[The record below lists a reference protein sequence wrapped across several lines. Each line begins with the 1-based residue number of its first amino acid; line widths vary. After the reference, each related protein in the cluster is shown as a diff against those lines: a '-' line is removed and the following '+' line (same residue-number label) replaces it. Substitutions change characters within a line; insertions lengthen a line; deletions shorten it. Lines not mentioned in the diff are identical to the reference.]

1 MFDWC
6 RWLLWNIPEIWCWS
20 WGVLTRNLAAK
31 AYIYIT
37 HKSCVIWDTV
47 LPDCFYHLLY
57 SIPEELEPH
66 HEIINVTNFSS
77 SCRNSRKPQ
86 TPTNQT
92 TFSQSEPSEK
102 SFIIMKQ
109 EKQSLT
115 YHHIKHH
122 STLYQSLCHQH
133 INIQHYIIILSSL
146 YHHVNH
152 HSNHH

>member
-1 MFDWC
+1 MVAVKHT
-6 RWLLWNIPEIWCWS
+6 WNLMLIMGSSHQESSRKSI
-20 WGVLTRNLAAK
+20 
-31 AYIYIT
+31 YIYIT

-146 YHHVNH
+146 YHHYIIM
-152 HSNHH
+152 

>member
-1 MFDWC
+1 MVAVKHT
-6 RWLLWNIPEIWCWS
+6 WNLMLIMGSSHQESSRKSI
-20 WGVLTRNLAAK
+20 
-31 AYIYIT
+31 YIYIT

-57 SIPEELEPH
+57 WIPEELEPH
-66 HEIINVTNFSS
+66 HEIINVTNFISS
-77 SCRNSRKPQ
+77 YRNSWKPQ

-146 YHHVNH
+146 YHHYIIM
-152 HSNHH
+152 